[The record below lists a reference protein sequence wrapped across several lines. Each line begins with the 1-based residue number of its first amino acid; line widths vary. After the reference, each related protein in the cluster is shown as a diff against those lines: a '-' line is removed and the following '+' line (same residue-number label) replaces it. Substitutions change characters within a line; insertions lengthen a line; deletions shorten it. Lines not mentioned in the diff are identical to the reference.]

1 MAGAMDAAGNSF
13 DHIFPGAGDLSTLMR
28 AHDWESTAL
37 GSPLH
42 WPDGLKV
49 PLGMM
54 LTSRFEMWLGWGPDI
69 HFFYNDAYVPTLGVK
84 HPRSLGQPMREVWKE
99 VFAEVEDRIRSVMV
113 DGVATWDKA
122 LLLLLER
129 NGYPEETYHTFSY
142 SPLRGDSGAVEGLMC
157 VVSEETERVIGE
169 RRLST
174 LQMLADGLSGVQTRD
189 DAVKAVCDTLAANRK
204 DFPFGLL
211 YLQDV
216 ARGWTGQ
223 ACTPDA
229 AALLAYDWPLATIE
243 RGAAEFRIDLSP
255 DNDGLPSGGWNV
267 KPRQALLVPIARAG
281 DKPLGALVFGLNPHR
296 PGDESVLGFAQL
308 IATQISGALANIDA
322 LNSERRR
329 ADRIWLNS
337 RDLIVVVDRGGIFR
351 SVSPSWTRILG
362 HDIDDVVGRSFLDFI
377 HPDDAALTRTGIDI
391 TLETTGIDLFENRYL
406 DKAGETHWISWNTSV
421 ENDLVF
427 AYGRDI
433 TAEKAQGA
441 ALAEAESQLRQ
452 AQKMEAVGQLTGGI
466 AHDFNNMLAV
476 VIGSLELLERRGE
489 QSPRAQRYIDAAM
502 DGARR
507 SASLTQ
513 RLLAF
518 SRRQPLKP
526 ESLDANKLVA
536 DTSELLRRSIGANI
550 RLETVLAGGLWRI
563 HADPNQLVSVLL
575 NLAVN
580 ARDAMDEDGRLTI
593 ETQNSHLDESYA
605 AANLGI
611 APGQY
616 VLIAVSDTGHG
627 MPGDVIAKAF
637 DPFFTTKEV
646 GRGTGLGLSQVYGFI
661 KQSNGHVKIYSE
673 PGQGT
678 TIKVYLPRLFAAEPD
693 AAELKAP
700 SPAAAHQGD
709 EIVLVVEDE
718 AAVRQ
723 FSVDALEMLGYRV
736 LQADGAAAALALIR
750 AHPDIA
756 LMFTDVIMPEVNGA
770 RLAEAARQLRPDL
783 RVLFTTGY
791 TRNAVVHNGVLD
803 PDVDLLGK
811 PFTVDQLAVKVRD
824 VLDR

>member
-1 MAGAMDAAGNSF
+1 MDGAGKSF
-13 DHIFPGAGDLSTLMR
+13 DHIFPGTSDLSQLMR
-28 AHDWESTAL
+28 AHDWDSHAL

-69 HFFYNDAYVPTLGVK
+69 AFFYNDAYVPTLGTK
-84 HPRSLGQPMREVWKE
+84 HPRSMGLPMRDVWTE
-99 VFAEVEDRIRSVMV
+99 VFAEVEDRIRSVMA

-142 SPLRGDSGAVEGLMC
+142 SPLRGDSGRIEGLMC

-169 RRLST
+169 RQLSM
-174 LQMLADGLSGVQTRD
+174 LHMLADGLTGVQTREA
-189 DAVKAVCDTLAANRK
+189 AVGAVCDALAADRK
-204 DFPFGLL
+204 DFPFGLI
-211 YLQDV
+211 YLQD
-216 ARGWTGQ
+216 AAHGWTGY

-229 AALLAYDWPLATIE
+229 EALLSRDWPLPAILD
-243 RGAAEFRIDLSP
+243 GAAEIRIDLAS
-255 DNDGLPSGGWNV
+255 DDDGVPSGAWRT
-267 KPRQALLVPIARAG
+267 KPKQALLVPIARAG
-281 DKPLGALVFGLNPHR
+281 DKPLGVLVLGLNPHR
-296 PGDESVLGFAQL
+296 LKDESILGFAQL
-308 IATQISGALANIDA
+308 IAAQISGALGNINA
-322 LNSERRR
+322 LTSERRR

-337 RDLIVVVDRGGIFR
+337 RDLIVVIDRDGIFR
-351 SVSPSWTRILG
+351 SVSPSWARIFG
-362 HDIDDVVGRSFLDFI
+362 HDINAVVGRSFLDFV
-377 HPDDAALTRTGIDI
+377 HPDDAAMTRGGIDAS
-391 TLETTGIDLFENRYL
+391 LEAGSVDLFENRYL
-406 DKAGETHWISWNTSV
+406 DQAGEPHWISWNSSV
-421 ENDLVF
+421 ENDLIY

-441 ALAEAESQLRQ
+441 ALAEAEAQLRQ

-489 QSPRAQRYIDAAM
+489 QSPRSQRYIAAAM

-550 RLETVLAGGLWRI
+550 RLETVLAGGLWRV

-580 ARDAMDEDGRLTI
+580 ARDAMPVDGRLTI
-593 ETQNSHLDESYA
+593 ETQNSHLDENYA
-605 AANLGI
+605 AANFGVV
-611 APGQY
+611 PGQY

-627 MPGDVIAKAF
+627 MPDDVIAKAF

-646 GRGTGLGLSQVYGFI
+646 GKGTGLGLSQVYGFI

-678 TIKVYLPRLFAAEPD
+678 AVKVYLPRLFATEPEPAD
-693 AAELKAP
+693 LKALP
-700 SPAAAHQGD
+700 PATENRGN
-709 EIVLVVEDE
+709 EIILVVEDE

-723 FSVDALEMLGYRV
+723 FSVDALGMLGYRI
-736 LQADGAAAALALIR
+736 LEADGAANALALLR
-750 AHPDIA
+750 MHPDIA
-756 LMFTDVIMPEVNGA
+756 MMFTDVIMPEVNGA
-770 RLAEAARQLRPDL
+770 RLAEQARKLRPDL

-803 PDVDLLGK
+803 PGVDLLGK
-811 PFTVDQLAVKVRD
+811 PFSIDQLAMKVRE

>member
-1 MAGAMDAAGNSF
+1 MDGAGKSF
-13 DHIFPGAGDLSTLMR
+13 DHIFPGAGDLSQLMR
-28 AHDWESTAL
+28 AHDWDSHAL

-69 HFFYNDAYVPTLGVK
+69 AFFYNDAYVPTLGAK
-84 HPRSLGQPMREVWKE
+84 HPRSIGLPMREVWTE
-99 VFAEVEDRIRSVMV
+99 VFAEVEDRIRSVMTN
-113 DGVATWDKA
+113 GVATWDKA

-142 SPLRGDSGAVEGLMC
+142 SPLRGDSGRVEGLMC

-169 RRLST
+169 RRLSM
-174 LQMLADGLSGVQTRD
+174 LQVLADGLSGVQTREAAL
-189 DAVKAVCDTLAANRK
+189 DATRDAFAADRK
-204 DFPFGLL
+204 DFPFSLI
-211 YLQDV
+211 YLHDA

-223 ACTPDA
+223 AFTPDA
-229 AALLAYDWPLATIE
+229 APLLAHDWPLPAVLDGGAEIRIE
-243 RGAAEFRIDLSP
+243 LGSDD
-255 DNDGLPSGGWNV
+255 DNLPSGTWRI
-267 KPRQALLVPIARAG
+267 KPRQALLVPIARVG
-281 DKPLGALVFGLNPHR
+281 GKPLGVLVLGLNPHR
-296 PGDESVLGFAQL
+296 PDDQTIVGFAQL
-308 IATQISGALANIDA
+308 LAGQISGALGNIDA
-322 LNSERRR
+322 MNSERRR
-329 ADRIWLNS
+329 ADRIWTNS
-337 RDLIVVVDRGGIFR
+337 RDLIVVIDRDGLCR
-351 SVSPSWTRILG
+351 SASPSWRRILG
-362 HDIDDVVGRSFLDFI
+362 HDIDAMVGRNLLDFV
-377 HPDDAALTRTGIDI
+377 HPDDAATTRGAIDATLTSG
-391 TLETTGIDLFENRYL
+391 GVDLFENRYF
-406 DKAGETHWISWNTSV
+406 DNAGEPHWISWNSSV
-421 ENDLVF
+421 ENDLIY

-433 TAEKAQGA
+433 TAEKAQAA
-441 ALAEAESQLRQ
+441 ALAETEAQLRQ

-489 QSPRAQRYIDAAM
+489 QSPRSQRYIDAAM

-507 SASLTQ
+507 SAALTQ

-550 RLETVLAGGLWRI
+550 RLETVLAGGLWRV

-580 ARDAMDEDGRLTI
+580 ARDAMPVAGRLTI

-605 AANLGI
+605 AANIGVV
-611 APGQY
+611 PGQY

-627 MPGDVIAKAF
+627 MPVDVIAKAF

-646 GRGTGLGLSQVYGFI
+646 GKGTGLGLSQVYGFI

-673 PGQGT
+673 PAQGT
-678 TIKVYLPRLFAAEPD
+678 TLKVYLPRLFATEPEPTD
-693 AAELKAP
+693 ARALP
-700 SPAAAHQGD
+700 PATANRGN
-709 EIVLVVEDE
+709 EIILVVEDE
-718 AAVRQ
+718 AAVRR
-723 FSVDALEMLGYRV
+723 FSVDALEMLGYRI
-736 LQADGAAAALALIR
+736 LEADGAASALALLR
-750 AHPDIA
+750 MHPDIA
-756 LMFTDVIMPEVNGA
+756 MMFTDVIMPEVNGA
-770 RLAEAARQLRPDL
+770 RLAEQARLVRPDL

-803 PDVDLLGK
+803 PGVDLLGK
-811 PFTVDQLAVKVRD
+811 PFSVDQLAAKIREI
-824 VLDR
+824 LDR